1 MGNRCKFIHDSHL
14 VRGDRDARS
23 NGRLMKESI
32 TSSNA
37 HCWSYVQGKC
47 KNSST
52 CPYFHPS
59 NPIPYKKYTPC
70 LLWPK
75 CLAGDH
81 CSFKHPRP
89 LKEPLQPAA
98 SNSAIALSSVTS
110 ALEDPR
116 FTCHQDDSFD
126 SSPSTLPQIAS
137 PVPKYF
143 AGSRLKLF
151 DRDFSGDLYQHP
163 HFSPSYYAY
172 GGVASTPLAYG
183 DRTVSKAQFLQSG
196 TPRFQPGH
204 ARRIS
209 VPVRNPDTNFIP
221 ILSSVIDNVSGDAVG
236 SAIIVVVY
244 SNENG
249 KEHGSMTR
257 YVTSY
262 GQEKTSGSI
271 INTDGHSNRRVHGK
285 CRVKQERRDGKKNHD
300 HFRDASEGKFT

>member
-1 MGNRCKFIHDSHL
+1 MSSTSTPTCWNYVRGHCSLRKCKYYHPTDISFQGPFATSISKRVPNEVDENSSTNWREASLTTPIPYTPVAWKTAPCKHFIQTGSCAMGNRCKFIHDSHL

-75 CLAGDH
+75 CPAGDH

-98 SNSAIALSSVTS
+98 SNSATVLSSVTS
-110 ALEDPR
+110 ALEYPR

-151 DRDFSGDLYQHP
+151 DSDFSGDLYQHP
-163 HFSPSYYAY
+163 HFSPSYNAY

-209 VPVRNPDTNFIP
+209 VPVRNPDTN
-221 ILSSVIDNVSGDAVG
+221 VRID
-236 SAIIVVVY
+236 
-244 SNENG
+244 
-249 KEHGSMTR
+249 
-257 YVTSY
+257 
-262 GQEKTSGSI
+262 
-271 INTDGHSNRRVHGK
+271 
-285 CRVKQERRDGKKNHD
+285 
-300 HFRDASEGKFT
+300 F